1 MKQSLSSL
9 HHVKTMI
16 KATEKT
22 WFYSFVCLI
31 FEWPVPL
38 AKLFL
43 MWCMKI
49 LHSYENGSRKLEVNG
64 PGHLPYYIEN

>member
-1 MKQSLSSL
+1 MKQSLSDL

-22 WFYSFVCLI
+22 WFYSYVLLF
-31 FEWPVPL
+31 FEWAVPL

-49 LHSYENGSRKLEVNG
+49 LHSDENGSRKLEVNG
-64 PGHLPYYIEN
+64 PGYLPYYIGN